1 MLSALGAGADDKDS
15 TSSGEAVPDFT
26 AGLRPRDSFSSTPLQ
41 GVRAGVVTQML
52 HGGEGVSAAV
62 AAGMQRAL
70 QHLEALGATVVEVGL
85 LV

>member
-1 MLSALGAGADDKDS
+1 MDS
-15 TSSGEAVPDFT
+15 TTSGEAVPDFS
-26 AGLRPRDSFSSTPLQ
+26 AGLRARDSFPSQPLQ

-52 HGGEGVSAAV
+52 QGGRGVSAAV

-85 LV
+85 PV